1 MRTVALLVGRE
12 FIDYRYCGLQK
23 KPESKQQDNH
33 NDIIHPPVKPVGKK
47 GITKVLK

>member
-23 KPESKQQDNH
+23 KPDSKQQDNRT
-33 NDIIHPPVKPVGKK
+33 DIVHPPVRPAGKK
-47 GITKVLK
+47 GVTGVLK